1 MYLLKYVDKIKKGII
16 VEQKHLSRDISQ
28 INFMKKHKYYAHT
41 GYMKPNLRE
50 IKVIT
55 ININMLL

>member
-41 GYMKPNLRE
+41 WIHETESERN
-50 IKVIT
+50 
-55 ININMLL
+55 